1 MQSRRHEDFASQ
13 SSFDRH
19 GRDMDIGRDGYI
31 AMSPRSMRSW
41 SPRRMEAAPAYSD
54 RALAGRR
61 SISLERRRAYDD
73 SGRVI
78 RSRSPAPAHSD
89 RALAGRRSISLE
101 RRRAYDDSGRV
112 IRSRSPPYMEAKRGR
127 PFYKDDWVSDRDLPS
142 PERRS
147 RYEFFERMDRGREDV
162 EYSPARNEFGYG
174 HGSTRTGVRDV
185 RDDKFEARRFDSG
198 VRELPSQKSAV
209 MGGLYKSTGD
219 VGPISKPDP
228 SGDLTSAPLNIGLG
242 QIGKERVHYPDVRD
256 AYSFDKFASVKHY
269 ADEDKIMAHPTHSRD
284 TSYSN
289 MTAIRSKEP
298 IGASHFKDYART
310 SPRKSRIDQ
319 LDYRGG
325 PGGMPL
331 PRDNSPLNSRHMPE
345 PLPHSRYEQ
354 RQHLD
359 LHRNTIGVND
369 DMAPYREERFS
380 PPRTGHLDTFHLHP
394 RTREKDEYLYPSD
407 EIYEKMDIH
416 ERVGYNGRDVLKPNM
431 LDRVTHRPETSDMAH
446 RNMSSRRSLDRIPL
460 TSAHNIGLSRS
471 PAEKRESAQ
480 YLDTVS
486 IHSRLG
492 RKVTREDEM
501 PYMGM
506 AQVRETER
514 RLDYDYDYN
523 RGLSPGSHKERM
535 KSFRGLLYE
544 RERKMEEHDLPS
556 YDSSSRYLKRKGAME
571 DEENRIHSRN
581 MMSRLD
587 TVYRRHNRDFRD
599 EEWID
604 LDAGRSRFSERTQ
617 KVYDDDDFI
626 YDPDEFVYYY
636 DHDHDHDHGHHMRSH
651 TYDDKHA
658 KGYPRSSGRVGYNS
672 YYPNRRNVLPRWKN
686 DKDADMYSSAT
697 EQHEPHEDTKEFK
710 QLVNDYFLSFTKKLN
725 ENSVVRRRYMEQGRG
740 GSLYCIV
747 CGRSLSKEFLD
758 AQRLAMHAFMSR
770 KGGLRAQ
777 HLGLLKALCVMFGWN
792 SVLPSDT
799 PRWFPET
806 LSTTEASAQKQD
818 LIIWPPVV
826 IVHNIS
832 ITSNNSNGEGP
843 ITVEA
848 LGQYLRGVGLSGG
861 KVKLGKPANC
871 SIMLV
876 KFLGTFSGL
885 QEAEK
890 IHECFLKKK
899 HGRKY
904 LEQTSSSKGKSN
916 QEESAEKEAERVLFG
931 YMGIAEDL
939 DKVDIDTKRKCSIKS
954 KKEIQ
959 DIADAPV
966 KPGE

>member
-13 SSFDRH
+13 SSFDRR
-19 GRDMDIGRDGYI
+19 GRDMDIGPDGYI

-219 VGPISKPDP
+219 VGPISKPEP
-228 SGDLTSAPLNIGLG
+228 SGDLSSAPLNIGL
-242 QIGKERVHYPDVRD
+242 
-256 AYSFDKFASVKHY
+256 
-269 ADEDKIMAHPTHSRD
+269 
-284 TSYSN
+284 
-289 MTAIRSKEP
+289 
-298 IGASHFKDYART
+298 
-310 SPRKSRIDQ
+310 
-319 LDYRGG
+319 
-325 PGGMPL
+325 
-331 PRDNSPLNSRHMPE
+331 
-345 PLPHSRYEQ
+345 
-354 RQHLD
+354 
-359 LHRNTIGVND
+359 
-369 DMAPYREERFS
+369 
-380 PPRTGHLDTFHLHP
+380 
-394 RTREKDEYLYPSD
+394 
-407 EIYEKMDIH
+407 
-416 ERVGYNGRDVLKPNM
+416 
-431 LDRVTHRPETSDMAH
+431 
-446 RNMSSRRSLDRIPL
+446 
-460 TSAHNIGLSRS
+460 GLSRS

-571 DEENRIHSRN
+571 DEEDRIHSRN

-587 TVYRRHNRDFRD
+587 AVYRRHNRDFRD

-604 LDAGRSRFSERTQ
+604 PDAGRSRFSERTQ

-636 DHDHDHDHGHHMRSH
+636 DHDHDHDHGHHMRLH

-890 IHECFLKKK
+890 IHEYFLKKK

-916 QEESAEKEAERVLFG
+916 HEESAEKEAERVLFG